1 MEVECRGRWV
11 PAVGGNCW
19 LVHVH
24 HTKLA
29 GNQVQSKLVHHCIVL
44 CFQESPL
51 QRTVVPRCWGKL
63 LAGWF
68 LSIASDLLEIKYRA
82 SRFLLPLRVATAHAE
97 DCSIIF
103 SLSLSCGNMLP
114 NLCVLTYRGVA
125 ELDQPVGLTL
135 GCIAWADRVVYG

>member
-19 LVHVH
+19 LVLVH

-44 CFQESPL
+44 CIQESRV

-63 LAGWF
+63 LAGRF
-68 LSIASDLLEIKYRA
+68 LSIATNLLELKCRA
-82 SRFLLPLRVATAHAE
+82 SLFTTAAATAHAE
-97 DCSIIF
+97 YRSIIF
-103 SLSLSCGNMLP
+103 SLSLSCGKNLP

-125 ELDQPVGLTL
+125 ELDFGV
-135 GCIAWADRVVYG
+135 